1 MWQKSGDLTIQ
12 TLGKGLT
19 DITRK
24 VDQFLLDVG
33 ARQGVLTLFIQH
45 SSASLT
51 IQENAD
57 PDVQRDF
64 EDYMEKIVP
73 EGHGLYRHTSE
84 GLDDM
89 PAHIR
94 SALTDVSLSIPVL
107 HGEMRLG
114 TWQGI
119 YVFEHRERPHNRH
132 LALHFMGE

>member
-1 MWQKSGDLTIQ
+1 MWQKSGDLTVQ

-24 VDQFLLDVG
+24 VDQFLLDIG

-45 SSASLT
+45 SSASLA

-57 PDVQRDF
+57 PDVQRDL

-73 EGHGLYRHTSE
+73 EGHGLYRHDSE

-94 SALTDVSLSIPVL
+94 SALTDVSLTIPVL
-107 HGEMRLG
+107 QGEMRLG

-132 LALHFMGE
+132 LALHFIGE

>member
-57 PDVQRDF
+57 PDVQRDL

>member
-1 MWQKSGDLTIQ
+1 
-12 TLGKGLT
+12 
-19 DITRK
+19 
-24 VDQFLLDVG
+24 
-33 ARQGVLTLFIQH
+33 
-45 SSASLT
+45 
-51 IQENAD
+51 
-57 PDVQRDF
+57 VQRDL

>member
-1 MWQKSGDLTIQ
+1 MWQKSGDLTVQ

-24 VDQFLLDVG
+24 VDQFLLDIG

-57 PDVQRDF
+57 PDVQRDL

-73 EGHGLYRHTSE
+73 EGHGLYRHDSE

-94 SALTDVSLSIPVL
+94 SALTDVSLTIPVL
-107 HGEMRLG
+107 QGEMRLG

-132 LALHFMGE
+132 LALHFIGE

>member
-57 PDVQRDF
+57 PDVPRDL

>member
-1 MWQKSGDLTIQ
+1 MWQKSGELTVQ

-57 PDVQRDF
+57 PDVQRDL